1 MKAGTA
7 LGLLA
12 GLGALNALRGG
23 RDGTGPRFTGLLDM
37 IDGGG
42 AGQSGDKFEGGGL
55 LSILG
60 NLFAKPIE
68 AQERVE
74 RIAQDTNATKALTK
88 TLEDMAKGGQ
98 LTPMLDGKDGLPSVP
113 TLSRRLDGKD
123 GDISSGLTEAQ
134 KEAIVMG
141 QKIPPAAFD
150 YRDFQRGTEP
160 STLTPEQSLS
170 AQGILAQQAAAQA
183 ALPTSSA
190 EAPSMGFGKD
200 TLRTD
205 TAPAMKSDP
214 MGLLSTP
221 PTDTSP
227 LGVAPPASP
236 MLDSPTAPNEAA
248 VMLQTLMGTVP
259 QGVGELT
266 KQDYA
271 DYVMAGGRL
280 PYTEYEKTTPEY
292 RATQQLSEQYDT
304 FYMMPVEEQMRL
316 INERADILRREA
328 PKPMPF
334 TGPAF

>member
-1 MKAGTA
+1 MKAGAA

-12 GLGALNALRGG
+12 GLGAINALRGG

-55 LSILG
+55 LSMLG

-68 AQERVE
+68 AQRNVE
-74 RIAQDTNATKALTK
+74 RIAQNTAQDKAQAEVIK
-88 TLEDMAKGGQ
+88 KVIEGQ
-98 LTPMLDGKDGLPSVP
+98 FSPKLDGKDGLLSAP
-113 TLSRRLDGKD
+113 TLSPRLDGKD

-190 EAPSMGFGKD
+190 EAPSMAFSKD

-221 PTDTSP
+221 RTETSP
-227 LGVAPPASP
+227 LGAAPSASP

-248 VMLQTLMGTVP
+248 VMLQKLIGTVP

-271 DYVMAGGRL
+271 DYVIAGGRL
-280 PYTEYEKTTPEY
+280 PYTDYEKTTPEY
-292 RATQQLSEQYDT
+292 RATQQLSKQYDT

-316 INERADILRREA
+316 IEERADILRREA

-334 TGPAF
+334 TGLAF

>member
-1 MKAGTA
+1 MKAGAA

-12 GLGALNALRGG
+12 GLGAINALRGG

-42 AGQSGDKFEGGGL
+42 AGQSGDRFEGGGL
-55 LSILG
+55 LSLLG
-60 NLFAKPIE
+60 NLFAKPIQ
-68 AQERVE
+68 AQQNVE
-74 RIAQDTNATKALTK
+74 RIAQNTAEDK
-88 TLEDMAKGGQ
+88 TQAEVIKKVIEGELSPK
-98 LTPMLDGKDGLPSVP
+98 LDGKDGLLSSP
-113 TLSRRLDGKD
+113 TLSPRLDGKD

-141 QKIPPAAFD
+141 QEIPPAAFD

-160 STLTPEQSLS
+160 STLTPEQRLS

-200 TLRTD
+200 ALRTD
-205 TAPAMKSDP
+205 TAPIMKSDP

-221 PTDTSP
+221 RTETSP
-227 LGVAPPASP
+227 LGAAPPASP
-236 MLDSPTAPNEAA
+236 MLDSPKAPNEAA
-248 VMLQTLMGTVP
+248 VMLQKLIGTVP

-266 KQDYA
+266 KRDYA
-271 DYVMAGGRL
+271 DYVITGGRL
-280 PYTEYEKTTPEY
+280 PYPDYEKTTPEY
-292 RATQQLSEQYDT
+292 RAVQQLSKQYDT

-316 INERADILRREA
+316 IEERADILRREA

-334 TGPAF
+334 TGPAT